1 MALCPTD
8 SICFDK
14 HTLLLSIV
22 ACIIIISHFIGNTN
36 DKIADIKYELENS
49 RHQIDNKI
57 NKYNIS
63 LLKSYNIPKIDPQ
76 TVYRQRVYDR
86 LSAPER
92 SSPYTVPSV
101 PINTPTRGESSGYQQ
116 VGVLIEENGAGN
128 NQVKLPV
135 YGQQLYP
142 RSKEWNYYTNS
153 DGYQSIKLSLKY
165 NGRDS
170 MDTYGCSELYNNNIV
185 EVDGYDSKFKVT
197 IYNLDAPKYIP
208 NML

>member
-14 HTLLLSIV
+14 NTFLLSMV
-22 ACIIIISHFIGNTN
+22 ACIIIICHYIGNTN
-36 DKIADIKYELENS
+36 DKISDIKYELENS
-49 RHQIDNKI
+49 KHQMDDKI
-57 NKYNIS
+57 NKYNVS
-63 LLKSYNIPKIDPQ
+63 LLKNNTPKIDPQ
-76 TVYRQRVYDR
+76 TVYRQRVNDP

-92 SSPYTVPSV
+92 SSPYTIPSI
-101 PINTPTRGESSGYQQ
+101 PINIPTRGESSGYQQ

-128 NQVKLPV
+128 NQVKLPL

-170 MDTYGCSELYNNNIV
+170 MDTYGCPELYNNNIV

-197 IYNLDAPKYIP
+197 IYKLDAPKYIP
-208 NML
+208 NVIN